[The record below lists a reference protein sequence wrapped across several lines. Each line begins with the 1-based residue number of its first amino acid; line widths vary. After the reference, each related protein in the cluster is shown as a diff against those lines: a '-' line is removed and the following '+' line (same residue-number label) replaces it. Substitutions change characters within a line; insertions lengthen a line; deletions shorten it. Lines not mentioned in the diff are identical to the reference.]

1 MVNTLKDNEIMEN
14 LGLLA
19 DWLRVKHPGERFEL
33 TVAGGAAMILEGFK
47 DQTKDIDLL
56 KPQVLPDSIIQG
68 IEHIGRVKKLS
79 PEWLNTN
86 LAHMLSKVIGAAEL
100 PAYFNEISRTI
111 EVSDNL
117 KISLI
122 GRQALISLKMYA
134 STPSYSK
141 HTEDISNLRAN
152 KEEITEAVRFVVSID
167 NSNPRQDDLRIVLK
181 RLGFNFDEIHRGL
194 TRKDRPS
201 H

>member
-1 MVNTLKDNEIMEN
+1 MVKPLKDSEIVEN
-14 LGLLA
+14 LQLLA
-19 DWLRVKHPGERFEL
+19 DWLRVKDPGERFEL

-68 IEHIGRVKKLS
+68 IAHIGRVKKLG

-86 LAHMLSKVIGAAEL
+86 LAHMLSKVMGAAEL
-100 PAYFNEISRTI
+100 PAYFNEIFGTI

-117 KISLI
+117 RISLI

-134 STPSYSK
+134 ATPSYSK
-141 HTEDISNLRAN
+141 HTLDIKNLRPS
-152 KEEITEAVRFVVSID
+152 KEEISEAVRFVTSID
-167 NSNPRQDDLRIVLK
+167 NSNPRQGDLRFVLK
-181 RLGFNFDEIHRGL
+181 ELGFDFHEIHGDL
-194 TRKDRPS
+194 TRKDKPD

>member
-1 MVNTLKDNEIMEN
+1 MVNALKDNEIMEN
-14 LGLLA
+14 LELLA
-19 DWLRVKHPGERFEL
+19 DWLRVKHPGARFDL

-56 KPQVLPDSIIQG
+56 KPQVLPDSMIQG
-68 IEHIGRVKKLS
+68 IAHIGRVKKLGL
-79 PEWLNTN
+79 EWLNTN

-134 STPSYSK
+134 ATPSYSK